1 MTPYQ
6 RCLLRTAADAAGLPD
21 GPLGDISVDTG
32 SREQE
37 YVLARNL
44 AVCLLVYAGVHEFG
58 AAALIPNHTGFH
70 KIKARPP
77 HFLLQGMHD
86 YASKMAEG
94 VEINDLEVELLQIHT
109 ERWFDSIKP
118 IKC

>member
-1 MTPYQ
+1 
-6 RCLLRTAADAAGLPD
+6 LPD